1 MIIKR
6 LHIVRQ
12 PIATSILAIFSIV
25 FICDFLCDLGIIN
38 NDLTHEVKHSHEL
51 VADSHHDHAGK
62 YSRGYDFESTM
73 HETTHRHKHDDKDE
87 DCCEEESN
95 RFYAS
100 LVNHEFPQFDLDYDL
115 VHFAEPWFSE
125 LNFTFHYKETDPYR
139 LKSTL
144 SPPSGAFA
152 RILFQSFLC

>member
-1 MIIKR
+1 MIIKN
-6 LHIVRQ
+6 LHIVRRS
-12 PIATSILAIFSIV
+12 IATSILAIFSIV
-25 FICDFLCDLGIIN
+25 FICDFLCDLGFIN
-38 NDLTHEVKHSHEL
+38 YALTHEVKHSHE
-51 VADSHHDHAGK
+51 VVTDGHHDQGGNNNHGH
-62 YSRGYDFESTM
+62 DFESTM

-144 SPPSGAFA
+144 SPPSGAFV